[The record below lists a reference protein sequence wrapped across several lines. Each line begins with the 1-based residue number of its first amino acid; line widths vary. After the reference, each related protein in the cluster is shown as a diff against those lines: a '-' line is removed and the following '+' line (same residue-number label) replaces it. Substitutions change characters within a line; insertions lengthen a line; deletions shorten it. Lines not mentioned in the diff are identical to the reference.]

1 MEAAEAQA
9 RAAQFAVV
17 VGASRTIAHARSE
30 VFALLSD
37 LTRHWPLLGA
47 DLVEAGIVDGTGAES
62 AELLLRGPIPGLE
75 RRVVT
80 RITYSVP
87 ESAFGGLA
95 TAGSTEAAID
105 WRLDVAGAG
114 VTLVAFNVGIDP
126 GGVRDRLLL
135 AAARPWLQ
143 RRCGQVLA
151 RLERE
156 LEDGA

>member
-1 MEAAEAQA
+1 MEAAEVQA
-9 RAAQFAVV
+9 RAAEFSVV
-17 VGASRTIAHARSE
+17 VGASRTIPHPRPD

-62 AELLLRGPIPGLE
+62 ADLLLRGPVPGLE

-87 ESAFGGLA
+87 DSAFGGLA
-95 TAGSTEAAID
+95 TAGSTQAAID
-105 WRLDVAGAG
+105 WRLDEAGAAA
-114 VTLVAFNVGIDP
+114 TLVAFNVGIDP
-126 GGVRDRLLL
+126 GGLRDRMLL

-143 RRCGQVLA
+143 RRCGQVLR

-156 LEDGA
+156 LEAGA